1 MGWLKEVKH
10 TSKVIRISSTSTTIP
25 CTMKGNAIEGLH
37 YPAAEACIISEYLVN
52 ILVGNKPLTLIDKY
66 LRSPSGLFFECWGIA
81 RDVPITIEKIEVRL
95 DFHIYYVIN
104 FDLLLGYPLESSSGK
119 MYLE

>member
-1 MGWLKEVKH
+1 
-10 TSKVIRISSTSTTIP
+10 
-25 CTMKGNAIEGLH
+25 MKGNAIEGLH